1 MVSFP
6 SLLVYSSLA
15 LLFVRL
21 AVGATFVVHSLPKLK
36 KPEGMAQGM
45 KWPKWAVQLLG
56 LVELLGALYVATGFW
71 YQAGAA
77 MLAAVMV
84 GAIYYKKFVWKAP
97 FASPEKMGWEY
108 DLVLLACC
116 LLIATSALGGY
127 AF

>member
-21 AVGATFVVHSLPKLK
+21 AVGATFVVHSMPKLK
-36 KPEGMAQGM
+36 KPEGMAQGL

-56 LVELLGALYVATGFW
+56 LVELLGALSVATGLW
-71 YQAGAA
+71 YQVGAA
-77 MLAAVMV
+77 ALAVVML
-84 GAIYYKKFVWKAP
+84 GAIYFKKFVWKAP

-108 DLVLLACC
+108 DLVLLAAS
-116 LLIATSALGGY
+116 LLVLCSALGGY
-127 AF
+127 TF